1 MAKIGMI
8 GAGSW
13 GIALSL
19 LLYNNGHKVTVWS
32 ALPEEIKELN
42 ENYVI
47 PSAFDPRVADMVAA
61 KVAEVA
67 LASGVAQKAE

>member
-1 MAKIGMI
+1 MA
-8 GAGSW
+8 AAR
-13 GIALSL
+13 GIASL
-19 LLYNNGHKVTVWS
+19 ISN
-32 ALPEEIKELN
+32 EELN

-67 LASGVAQKAE
+67 LAGGVAQKAE